1 MQADTADD
9 NGNVTGE
16 EIEPEEVASISLIP
30 VLISIGLLTI
40 VRRRFNR

>member
-1 MQADTADD
+1 MEADTTDD
-9 NGNVTGE
+9 NGNITDK
-16 EIEPEEVASISLIP
+16 EIKAEEVASISLIP